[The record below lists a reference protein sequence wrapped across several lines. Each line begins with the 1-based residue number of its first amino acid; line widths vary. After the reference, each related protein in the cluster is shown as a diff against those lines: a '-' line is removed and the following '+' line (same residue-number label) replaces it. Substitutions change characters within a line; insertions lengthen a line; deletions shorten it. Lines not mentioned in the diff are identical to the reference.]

1 MFVLEDSETGTVA
14 GICAIEVAVGLNDPW
29 YNYRVGTLVH
39 ALKELNVYN
48 ALPTLF
54 LSNDHTGSS
63 ELCTLFLDP
72 DWRKEGNGYL
82 LSKSRFMFM
91 AAFRDK
97 FNDKVVAEMRGVIDE
112 HGYSPFWQSLGKRF
126 FSMDFSRA
134 DFLCGTGAKGI
145 YCRTDAE
152 TSDLYPLF
160 IPGKPRTSSVRY
172 IPQTAPARA
181 VLEKEGFRYRNYIDI
196 FDGGPTLECDIDRVR
211 AIRKSRLVEVAEGQP
226 AQGDFPACL
235 VANEN
240 YHYFRVVLVRADPAT
255 ERLILTAAQLD
266 ALKCHAGDRVRLV
279 RLCAEEKTA

>member
-1 MFVLEDSETGTVA
+1 M
-14 GICAIEVAVGLNDPW
+14 AIHRSGKASVSASFRWIL
-29 YNYRVGTLVH
+29 
-39 ALKELNVYN
+39 
-48 ALPTLF
+48 
-54 LSNDHTGSS
+54 
-63 ELCTLFLDP
+63 
-72 DWRKEGNGYL
+72 
-82 LSKSRFMFM
+82 
-91 AAFRDK
+91 AAP
-97 FNDKVVAEMRGVIDE
+97 I
-112 HGYSPFWQSLGKRF
+112 
-126 FSMDFSRA
+126 FSA
-134 DFLCGTGAKGI
+134 APGKGI

-152 TSDLYPLF
+152 TSDLYPLLSQEAQDV
-160 IPGKPRTSSVRY
+160 IGQVH
-172 IPQTAPARA
+172 PQTAPARA

-240 YHYFRVVLVRADPAT
+240 YHHFRVVLVRTDPAT

>member
-1 MFVLEDSETGTVA
+1 
-14 GICAIEVAVGLNDPW
+14 
-29 YNYRVGTLVH
+29 
-39 ALKELNVYN
+39 
-48 ALPTLF
+48 
-54 LSNDHTGSS
+54 
-63 ELCTLFLDP
+63 
-72 DWRKEGNGYL
+72 
-82 LSKSRFMFM
+82 MFM

-134 DFLCGTGAKGI
+134 DFLCGTGQKAFIAELMPKHPI
-145 YCRTDAE
+145 YTHFLSQEAQDV
-152 TSDLYPLF
+152 
-160 IPGKPRTSSVRY
+160 IGQVH
-172 IPQTAPARA
+172 PQTAPARA

-196 FDGGPTLECDIDRVR
+196 FDGGPTLECDIDRVC

-240 YHYFRVVLVRADPAT
+240 YHHFRVVLVRTDPAT

>member
-1 MFVLEDSETGTVA
+1 
-14 GICAIEVAVGLNDPW
+14 
-29 YNYRVGTLVH
+29 
-39 ALKELNVYN
+39 
-48 ALPTLF
+48 
-54 LSNDHTGSS
+54 
-63 ELCTLFLDP
+63 TLFLDP

-134 DFLCGTGAKGI
+134 DFLCGTGQKAFIAELMPKHPI
-145 YCRTDAE
+145 YTHFLSQEAQDV
-152 TSDLYPLF
+152 
-160 IPGKPRTSSVRY
+160 IGQVH
-172 IPQTAPARA
+172 PQTAPARA

-240 YHYFRVVLVRADPAT
+240 YHHFRVVLVRTDPAT
-255 ERLILTAAQLD
+255 ERLILTAAQL
-266 ALKCHAGDRVRLV
+266 
-279 RLCAEEKTA
+279 